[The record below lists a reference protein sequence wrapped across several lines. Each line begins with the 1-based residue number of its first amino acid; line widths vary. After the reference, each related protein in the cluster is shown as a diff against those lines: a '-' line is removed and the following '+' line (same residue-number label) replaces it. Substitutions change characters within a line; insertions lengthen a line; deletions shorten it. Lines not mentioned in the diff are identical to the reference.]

1 MPNLRLPSRVK
12 ATNAH
17 RPRRRGIRARRGGTV
32 GWWHMIRIAWLLERV
47 RRPRRSSPSVR
58 QIALTVVSAGLA
70 IMVIRAVTRLVRRRS
85 AGADVGTQDQA
96 PEPGPTE
103 PTPGN
108 DTVASEGALTDR
120 VQSEMFR
127 QPDAPAPATESG

>member
-1 MPNLRLPSRVK
+1 MPILRLPSRVNV
-12 ATNAH
+12 TNAH
-17 RPRRRGIRARRGGTV
+17 RPRRRGIRARRGGNA
-32 GWWHMIRIAWLLERV
+32 GWWHMIKIAWLLERF

-70 IMVIRAVTRLVRRRS
+70 IMVIRAVTRLVGRRS

-96 PEPGPTE
+96 PETTPTE

-127 QPDAPAPATESG
+127 ASDAPAPATESG